1 MKNINPIV
9 EFILQ
14 VEKENKKELSES
26 EIRQVLSILV
36 EKIQK
41 TKQGYF
47 ATSESGRKLSKKPK
61 SKKAALKQLAAVE
74 ISKQRTA
81 K

>member
-61 SKKAALKQLAAVE
+61 SKKAALAQLRAVE
-74 ISKQRTA
+74 ISNQSRK
-81 K
+81 

>member
-47 ATSESGRKLSKKPK
+47 ATSKSGRKLSKKPK

>member
-1 MKNINPIV
+1 MNNVDPIV

-14 VEKENKKELSES
+14 VEKENKKQLSES
-26 EIRQVLSILV
+26 EIRQVLHILV

-41 TKQGYF
+41 TKKGFF
-47 ATSESGRKLSKKPK
+47 ATSESGRRLSKKPK
-61 SKKAALKQLAAVE
+61 SREQARKQLAAVE
-74 ISKQRTA
+74 ISKKSRG